1 MKKTKKR
8 YDFWPFSSSSDDD
21 DRSPSPN
28 NACVLVA
35 FFFFLERLNARRR
48 RARRHLCTNRS
59 ARAQR
64 QKAVASCRRTRYGE
78 TPARRLKRET
88 KDDKRTILGK
98 RQTTVVV
105 LSLSKQRKEVEN
117 RTIFYQKP
125 PFKNE
130 EKREK
135 QRTHRCE
142 QRGGGGRGDGRLGE
156 LLRQVGRLDRL
167 VDRTVSKGEERAIGE
182 RAAKR
187 FIRGEAFIGPKNKED
202 KILMM
207 MDEEEKKRTIK
218 KKRRIV
224 IRPKAPTRDHRR
236 TVWTKP
242 SRR

>member
-1 MKKTKKR
+1 M
-8 YDFWPFSSSSDDD
+8 SSH
-21 DRSPSPN
+21 P
-28 NACVLVA
+28 V
-35 FFFFLERLNARRR
+35 RRD
-48 RARRHLCTNRS
+48 
-59 ARAQR
+59 ARASF
-64 QKAVASCRRTRYGE
+64 KE
-78 TPARRLKRET
+78 RET

-105 LSLSKQRKEVEN
+105 LSLSKHRKEVEN

-207 MDEEEKKRTIK
+207 MDEEEKKRTK
-218 KKRRIV
+218 KKGE
-224 IRPKAPTRDHRR
+224 
-236 TVWTKP
+236 
-242 SRR
+242 S

>member
-1 MKKTKKR
+1 MGEKTKKR

-78 TPARRLKRET
+78 TPARRLGVLRET
-88 KDDKRTILGK
+88 KDDRRFWVKDHCFIPL
-98 RQTTVVV
+98 QT
-105 LSLSKQRKEVEN
+105 KEEVEN
-117 RTIFYQKP
+117 RGIFYQKP

-182 RAAKR
+182 RVAKR
-187 FIRGEAFIGPKNKED
+187 FIRGEAFITAPKTKED

-207 MDEEEKKRTIK
+207 MDEEEKKRTK